1 VLALKVH
8 DSVKVGVDEVEDF
21 LLISKLLAFEKMK
34 KDGAHGQLGQKNF

>member
-8 DSVKVGVDEVEDF
+8 DSVKVGINEVEDF

-34 KDGAHGQLGQKNF
+34 ENGAHG

>member
-8 DSVKVGVDEVEDF
+8 DSVKIGFYEVKNF

-34 KDGAHGQLGQKNF
+34 ENGAHG